1 MITLIFLVFV
11 ELPVRIEIA
20 IDVKS
25 SELEDRF
32 TSLQPPP
39 GAGDLHTIFDEVTA
53 STCAHAR
60 GDRVSLGQGE
70 RLAERRRM
78 IGQRGGAWLNRFAL
92 LRAQSLH
99 GRDATHA

>member
-1 MITLIFLVFV
+1 MITLIFLFFV

-25 SELEDRF
+25 PEFEDRF

-39 GAGDLHTIFDEVTA
+39 GAGGLHTIKNKVTA
-53 STCAHAR
+53 STFDHAR
-60 GDRVSLGQGE
+60 GDRVSLGQVVRIVE
-70 RLAERRRM
+70 IRRM
-78 IGQRGGAWLNRFAL
+78 IGQVGGALINRFAL

-99 GRDATHA
+99 GRDAT